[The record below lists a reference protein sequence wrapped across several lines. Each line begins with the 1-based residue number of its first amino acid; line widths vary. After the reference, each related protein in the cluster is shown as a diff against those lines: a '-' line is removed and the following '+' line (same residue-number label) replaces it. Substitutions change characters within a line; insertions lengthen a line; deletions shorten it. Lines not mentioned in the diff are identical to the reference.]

1 MLLNP
6 AERNPVKAADWMEL
20 KTLFSDSGNI
30 SFEGLRSDIE
40 VDGTLAD
47 EEDIET
53 VPHEFSEHLVASAA
67 AEIKRRARIAK
78 DAYPFESSAG
88 VLKWTRDSACT
99 PYIFCLLLADRE
111 YYIPGDRR
119 SVKLF
124 EHLVCHTVQKYLGGE
139 AVSFGEPRDTMVP
152 GIIDAIGQLA
162 ALTGNRKLKDGYDYN
177 ARDKDIGLDV
187 VGWRSFSDNRW
198 GQVELYVQCT
208 TEQHWQKKKGDLNLD
223 EWRLILRLAF
233 IPIKT
238 LAIPYVVAS
247 RDWDRETP
255 GMLLIDRLRIV
266 SILRLKELPE
276 DEHNWWAWCEER
288 IEEGRLRG

>member
-78 DAYPFESSAG
+78 DAYPFELSAG
-88 VLKWTRDSACT
+88 VLKWTKGSACT

-111 YYIPGDRR
+111 FYTPGDQQ
-119 SVKLF
+119 SPKLF
-124 EHLVCHTVQKYLGGE
+124 EHLVCHTLQEYLGGVT
-139 AVSFGEPRDTMVP
+139 ACFGEPRDTMAP
-152 GIIDAIGQLA
+152 GIIDAIGELA

-177 ARDKDIGLDV
+177 ACDKDLGLDV
-187 VGWRSFSDNRW
+187 VGWRSFSDQRW

-208 TEQHWQKKKGDLNLD
+208 TDQHWKNKKSFPNLD
-223 EWRLILRLAF
+223 EWRLILRWAF
-233 IPIKT
+233 IPIKA
-238 LAIPYVVAS
+238 LAIPYVVAA

-255 GMLLIDRLRIV
+255 GMLLIDRLRIA
-266 SILRLKELPE
+266 SILGLQELPE
-276 DEHNWWAWCEER
+276 DEHNWWEWCQER
-288 IEEGRLRG
+288 IEEGSQRD

>member
-30 SFEGLRSDIE
+30 SFEDLRSDIE

-67 AEIKRRARIAK
+67 AEIKRRARIAE
-78 DAYPFESSAG
+78 DAYPFELSDG

-111 YYIPGDRR
+111 FYTPGDKQ
-119 SVKLF
+119 SPKLF

-139 AVSFGEPRDTMVP
+139 AVCFGEPRDAMSP
-152 GIIDAIGQLA
+152 GIIDAIEQLA
-162 ALTGNRKLKDGYDYN
+162 DLTGNRKLKDGYDYN
-177 ARDKDIGLDV
+177 ALDQDLGLDV
-187 VGWRSFSDNRW
+187 VGWMSFSDQRW

-208 TEQHWQKKKGDLNLD
+208 TDQHWNQKKGDFNID
-223 EWRLILRLAF
+223 EWRLILRWPF
-233 IPIKT
+233 IPIKA
-238 LAIPYVVAS
+238 LAIPYVVAR

-255 GMLLIDRLRIV
+255 GVLLIDRLRIA
-266 SILRLKELPE
+266 SILRLQELPE
-276 DEHNWWAWCEER
+276 DEHNWWTWCEKR
-288 IEEGRLRG
+288 IEEGSQRD